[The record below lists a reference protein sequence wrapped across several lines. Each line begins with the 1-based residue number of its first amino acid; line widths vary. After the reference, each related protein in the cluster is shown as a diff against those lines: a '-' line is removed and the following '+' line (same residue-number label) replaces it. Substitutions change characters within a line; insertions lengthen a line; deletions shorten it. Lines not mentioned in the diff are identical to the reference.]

1 MCVRAFEFFCFVS
14 DDNKKGKETRSSLF
28 FLVLFRNGGESLQ
41 DDVDGH
47 QVTAVRTD
55 QVWTFGDNKNNNIDS
70 LETERFDPKKEK
82 KQAAPTLGHQKARR

>member
-1 MCVRAFEFFCFVS
+1 MCVCARSNFFVS
-14 DDNKKGKETRSSLF
+14 FRTTTKKGKRRVLLFF

-55 QVWTFGDNKNNNIDS
+55 QV
-70 LETERFDPKKEK
+70 
-82 KQAAPTLGHQKARR
+82 

>member
-55 QVWTFGDNKNNNIDS
+55 QV
-70 LETERFDPKKEK
+70 
-82 KQAAPTLGHQKARR
+82 